1 METIKKKK
9 TTEKLNKLDLTEVII
24 NLIDDKKGE
33 NIVCMDLRKIPEAIT
48 DYFIICDCEST
59 TQTRAITDYV
69 EYEMAKKYGIKAFH
83 VEGRSFGEW
92 CLIDFGDVVVHI
104 FQKERRAFYRLE
116 ELWHDAVIKEYKI

>member
-1 METIKKKK
+1 MKKKK

-24 NLIDDKKGE
+24 NLIDDKKGR

>member
-1 METIKKKK
+1 MKKKK

-24 NLIDDKKGE
+24 NLIDDKKGG

>member
-9 TTEKLNKLDLTEVII
+9 TTEKLNKLDLTQVII
-24 NLIDDKKGE
+24 NLIDDKKGG

-69 EYEMAKKYGIKAFH
+69 EYEMAKTYGVKAFH

>member
-9 TTEKLNKLDLTEVII
+9 TTEKLNKLDLTQVII
-24 NLIDDKKGE
+24 NLIDDKKGG

-83 VEGRSFGEW
+83 EEGRSFGEW